1 MMALVEIDGCIFD
14 EHRLGL
20 SHGFESLDPV
30 AREAFVNHLHIGGDD
45 RDAVADHII
54 RSWTGEMRTQWRD
67 RAFRVYRQFG
77 PSEVI
82 IRFHTSRPEL
92 PNWCDKGVEIMATG
106 ELPSDFRSPASGGAT
121 PG

>member
-1 MMALVEIDGCIFD
+1 MPLVEMDGCIFD
-14 EHRLGL
+14 EHQLGL

-45 RDAVADHII
+45 RDAVADRII
-54 RSWTGEMRTQWRD
+54 RSWTAEMRTRWPD
-67 RAFRVYRQFG
+67 RAFRVYRQSG

-82 IRFHTSRPEL
+82 IRFHASRPEL
-92 PNWCDKGVEIMATG
+92 PNWCEAGVEIMEIG
-106 ELPSDFRSPASGGAT
+106 ELPSDSRSPAAGGAK